1 MRIWKKCCEILQCM
15 IKTTLLSRKI
25 VCQAN
30 FDPNILLNSEK
41 LFLFEQDLEILP
53 ENTYVLKRLQYIQQC
68 KSLAETLVERMSHTL
83 EEYAKVSDEEK
94 NALT

>member
-1 MRIWKKCCEILQCM
+1 M
-15 IKTTLLSRKI
+15 SRKV

-41 LFLFEQDLEILP
+41 WFLFEQDLEILP
-53 ENTYVLKRLQYIQQC
+53 KNTYVLKRLQYIQQC
-68 KSLAETLVERMSHTL
+68 ESLAETLVERMLQTL

-94 NALT
+94 NTLT